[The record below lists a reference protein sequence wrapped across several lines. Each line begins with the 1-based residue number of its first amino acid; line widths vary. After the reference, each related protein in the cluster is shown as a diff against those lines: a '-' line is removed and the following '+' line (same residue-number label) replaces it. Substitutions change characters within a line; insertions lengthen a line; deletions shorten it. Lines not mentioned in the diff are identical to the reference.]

1 MRPIGTVL
9 MGFGMFFL
17 SVAAA
22 AVLGPALRGMGI
34 DITAETT
41 SVIGTALIGA
51 FAFTTGTLL
60 RRRGTDAAAE
70 RRAVDSAAAPAQLGA
85 PPARPID
92 VPERERRDV
101 R

>member
-22 AVLGPALRGMGI
+22 AVLGPALRGIGI

-51 FAFTTGTLL
+51 FAFATGTLL
-60 RRRGTDAAAE
+60 RRRGTDARAA
-70 RRAVDSAAAPAQLGA
+70 RQALDAPGQAQIGA